1 VPTAGLHLWLRADVG
16 VSTDVG
22 TSVARWAD
30 QSGNGR
36 NAAMPTLARQPELV
50 PGALNGLPVLRFNG
64 AQSLVLD
71 VFATPT
77 DFTIFIVGKN
87 AKVGTESIILGPAGN
102 SPNNQLRWENAT
114 EALFVGTGN
123 GMPIITTN
131 IGNTRVPHALS
142 VRYDGATMTVFRDGG
157 GVSSHQFVTTG
168 PWTFASVGAFFSS
181 VFLEGDIGEIMIY
194 DRALSTVDQEAV
206 NSYLRSKYGLP

>member
-1 VPTAGLHLWLRADVG
+1 MWLRADAG
-16 VSTDVG
+16 VSTDIG

-36 NAAMPTLARQPELV
+36 NAAMAVLARQPELV
-50 PGALNGLPVLRFNG
+50 QGALNGLPVVRFNG
-64 AQSLVLD
+64 TQSLTLE

-77 DFTIFIVGKN
+77 VFTIFIVGKN
-87 AKVGTESIILGPAGN
+87 AKVGSESIILGPAGN
-102 SPNNQLRWENAT
+102 SPNNQLRWENDT

-123 GMPIITTN
+123 NLPIIITN
-131 IGNTRVPHALS
+131 IGNTHVPHALS
-142 VRYDGATMTVFRDGG
+142 VRYDGTTMTVFRDGG
-157 GVSSHQFVTTG
+157 GVSSDQFVTTG

-181 VFLEGDIGEIMIY
+181 VFMEGDIGEIMIY
-194 DRALSTVDQEAV
+194 DRALSSVDQEAV